1 MTRLVRPDAQGLM
14 ASTAITAPTTSA
26 IAPSP
31 EVGRIA
37 RAVDGGVMAAE
48 PAGDGPAT
56 AGGIIAAVGCSAV
69 ARRSAIAAAVLQPPH
84 QRVANQRRRADGN
97 SKCHHLVRHRLL
109 LAYRWMAPNC
119 APQKSVKW
127 STLSPN
133 VATAFIDHSS
143 EM

>member
-31 EVGRIA
+31 EIASAEISRIS

-48 PAGDGPAT
+48 PAGDDPAT
-56 AGGIIAAVGCSAV
+56 AGAIIAAVGCSV
-69 ARRSAIAAAVLQPPH
+69 VGRRSAIAAAGLPPPH
-84 QRVANQRRRADGN
+84 QHVANKRRRADSN

-127 STLSPN
+127 PMF
-133 VATAFIDHSS
+133 VAECGHPVH
-143 EM
+143 